1 MVNGEYDY
9 IAAFIDDF
17 PSYNPT
23 SIGDVQLPHLI
34 PGG

>member
-23 SIGDVQLPHLI
+23 SILDG
-34 PGG
+34 PGELENL